1 MALGIDNLK
10 KLIKF
15 SLDISENISSALA
28 DGKITTVEIFGF
40 LPELMQVPGVVKS
53 WKDIV
58 AEVKDLMPDERIQL
72 HAFVADEFDIPNDK
86 VEVFIEHSLEQ
97 IISLN
102 ALILEFKKLDDP
114 VEENPDL

>member
-1 MALGIDNLK
+1 MANLLGIDNLK

-86 VEVFIEHSLEQ
+86 VEVFIENALLQ
-97 IISLN
+97 AISLIT
-102 ALILEFKKLDDP
+102 LVEQFKAIKKP
-114 VEENPDL
+114 